1 MKQYGKD
8 IKFLYWTLVGSLF
21 FMAFLHI
28 LNPLIQPPAP
38 DMPPQEKIEA
48 VTRQIVTMRASEV
61 APLLRP
67 QNQKNTFVFVYASWC
82 AYCRQVM
89 PDLVDLSRR
98 GDLSHVNL
106 LFLSIDNRQL
116 KLATYIAQ
124 YGYQDSFTPYMV
136 KGSAVNSLENVL
148 SATGAT
154 YRGAIPYMAVV
165 SPAGRVL
172 GEEIGLVTS
181 SRIRDL
187 ASLRADAQ

>member
-48 VTRQIVTMRASEV
+48 AAKKVVTIRASEV
-61 APLLRP
+61 AAMLRNN
-67 QNQKNTFVFVYASWC
+67 QNKPTLVYVYASWC
-82 AYCRQVM
+82 GFCRQVM
-89 PDLVDLSRR
+89 PSLINLARNQQL
-98 GDLSHVNL
+98 GDLNL
-106 LFLSIDNRQL
+106 LFLSIDNRHL
-116 KLATYIAQ
+116 KLATYLAQ
-124 YGYQDSFTPYMV
+124 YDYQNDFTPYMV

-165 SPAGRVL
+165 SPTGRVL